1 MSHSSLR
8 TADATTHLKVVI
20 VALIASLTVMI
31 VGLTAR
37 PQADTGATQVVRAG
51 QLMLVAGNPA
61 SAVR

>member
-8 TADATTHLKVVI
+8 TAGATTHLKVVI

-37 PQADTGATQVVRAG
+37 PQVDPGASQVVRAG

>member
-8 TADATTHLKVVI
+8 TAGATTHLKVVI

-37 PQADTGATQVVRAG
+37 PQVDSGASQVVRAG